1 MKKTFTLFTILFACL
16 TAMAQHGEMKFA
28 GPSKFGVEGVDT
40 WPWQENET
48 DTIVFK
54 MNSTSEADITLPAL
68 NYEAMHTTIPSF
80 TIHNLK
86 FDYDMTTHNA
96 SFKEQTYEETIKV
109 GEEEKKITGSAFT
122 AEYNATDK
130 SFKITTKLSYGK
142 MPVVV
147 TYIIDAV
154 YVKEETT
161 GINSVAAGNAQPIYY
176 DLSGRKVAEP
186 KANGIYIV
194 NGKKMMK

>member
-28 GPSKFGVEGVDT
+28 GPSKFGVEEMNA
-40 WPWQENET
+40 WQENEK
-48 DTIVFK
+48 DVIIFK

-68 NYEAMHTTIPSF
+68 TYNKMKVTIPSF

-86 FDYDMTTHNA
+86 FDYDMATRNA
-96 SFKEQTYEETIKV
+96 SFPEQEYVETIKV
-109 GEEEKKITGSAFT
+109 GDEEKTVKGSSFK
-122 AEYNATDK
+122 AEYNATEK

-161 GINSVAAGNAQPIYY
+161 GINSVATANAQPIYY

-186 KANGIYIV
+186 KINGIYIV

>member
-28 GPSKFGVEGVDT
+28 GPSKFGVEAMNA
-40 WPWQENET
+40 WQENET

-68 NYEAMHTTIPSF
+68 TYNAMKTTIPSF

-86 FDYDMTTHNA
+86 FDYDATTRNA
-96 SFKEQTYEETIKV
+96 SFPEQTYSETIKV
-109 GEEEKKITGSAFT
+109 GEEEKTITGSAFT

-154 YVKEETT
+154 YVKETTT
-161 GINSVAAGNAQPIYY
+161 GINSVWSS
-176 DLSGRKVAEP
+176 L
-186 KANGIYIV
+186 
-194 NGKKMMK
+194 

>member
-28 GPSKFGVEGVDT
+28 GPSRFGVEAMNA
-40 WPWQENET
+40 WQDNET

-68 NYEAMHTTIPSF
+68 TYNAMNVTIPSF

-96 SFKEQTYEETIKV
+96 SFPEQTYSETITV
-109 GEEEKKITGSAFT
+109 GEEEKTVTGSAFT

-147 TYIIDAV
+147 TYTIDAV
-154 YVKEETT
+154 YVKETTT
-161 GINSVAAGNAQPIYY
+161 GINSVATDNAQPIIY

-186 KANGIYIV
+186 KAGGIYIV

>member
-28 GPSKFGVEGVDT
+28 GPSKFGVEEMNA
-40 WPWQENET
+40 WQENEK
-48 DTIVFK
+48 DVIIFK

-68 NYEAMHTTIPSF
+68 TYNKMNVTIPSF

-86 FDYDMTTHNA
+86 FDYDMATRNA
-96 SFKEQTYEETIKV
+96 SFPEQEYVETFKV
-109 GEEEKKITGSAFT
+109 GDEEKTVTGSSFK
-122 AEYNATDK
+122 AEYNATEK

-161 GINSVAAGNAQPIYY
+161 GINSVAASNAQPIYY

-186 KANGIYIV
+186 KVGGIYIV

>member
-28 GPSKFGVEGVDT
+28 GPSKFGVEEMNA
-40 WPWQENET
+40 WQENEK
-48 DTIVFK
+48 DVIIFK
-54 MNSTSEADITLPAL
+54 MNNTSEADITLPAL
-68 NYEAMHTTIPSF
+68 TYNKMNVTIPSF

-86 FDYDMTTHNA
+86 FDYDMATRNA
-96 SFKEQTYEETIKV
+96 SFPEQEYVETFKV
-109 GEEEKKITGSAFT
+109 GDEEKTVTGSSFK
-122 AEYNATDK
+122 AEYNATEK

-161 GINSVAAGNAQPIYY
+161 GINSVAASNAQPIYY

-186 KANGIYIV
+186 KVGGIYIV

>member
-16 TAMAQHGEMKFA
+16 AAMAQHGEMKFA
-28 GPSKFGVEGVDT
+28 GPSKFGVEAMNA
-40 WPWQENET
+40 WQENEK
-48 DTIVFK
+48 DIIIFK
-54 MNSTSEADITLPAL
+54 MNNTSEADITLPAL
-68 NYEAMHTTIPSF
+68 TYNKMNVTIPSF

-86 FDYDMTTHNA
+86 FDYDMATRNA
-96 SFKEQTYEETIKV
+96 SFPEQKYEETFKV
-109 GEEEKKITGSAFT
+109 GDEEKTVTGSSFK
-122 AEYNATDK
+122 AEYNATEK

-154 YVKEETT
+154 YVKAETT
-161 GINSVAAGNAQPIYY
+161 DINSVAASNAQPIYY

>member
-28 GPSKFGVEGVDT
+28 GPSKFGVEEMNA
-40 WPWQENET
+40 WQENEK
-48 DTIVFK
+48 DVIIFK
-54 MNSTSEADITLPAL
+54 MNNTSEADITLPAL
-68 NYEAMHTTIPSF
+68 TYNKMNVTIPSF

-86 FDYDMTTHNA
+86 FDYDMATRNA
-96 SFKEQTYEETIKV
+96 SFPEQKYEETFKV
-109 GEEEKKITGSAFT
+109 GDEEKTVKGSSFN
-122 AEYNATDK
+122 AEYNATEK

-161 GINSVAAGNAQPIYY
+161 GINSVAASNAQPIYY

>member
-28 GPSKFGVEGVDT
+28 GPSKFGVEEMNA
-40 WPWQENET
+40 WQENEK
-48 DTIVFK
+48 DVIIFK
-54 MNSTSEADITLPAL
+54 MNNTSEADITLPAL
-68 NYEAMHTTIPSF
+68 TYNKMKVTIPSF

-86 FDYDMTTHNA
+86 FDYDMATRNA
-96 SFKEQTYEETIKV
+96 SFPEQEYEETFKV
-109 GEEEKKITGSAFT
+109 GDEEKTVKGSSFN
-122 AEYNATDK
+122 AEYNATEK

-161 GINSVAAGNAQPIYY
+161 GINSVAASNAQPIY
-176 DLSGRKVAEP
+176 
-186 KANGIYIV
+186 
-194 NGKKMMK
+194 

>member
-28 GPSKFGVEGVDT
+28 GPSKFGVEEMNA
-40 WPWQENET
+40 WQENEK
-48 DTIVFK
+48 DVIIFK
-54 MNSTSEADITLPAL
+54 MNNTSEADITLPAL
-68 NYEAMHTTIPSF
+68 TYNKMNVTIPSF

-86 FDYDMTTHNA
+86 FDFDMATRNA
-96 SFKEQTYEETIKV
+96 SFPEQEYVETFKV
-109 GEEEKKITGSAFT
+109 DNEEKTVKGSSFK
-122 AEYNATDK
+122 AEYNATEK

-142 MPVVV
+142 MPVFV

-161 GINSVAAGNAQPIYY
+161 GINSVAASNAQPTYY

>member
-28 GPSKFGVEGVDT
+28 GPSKFGVEEMNE
-40 WPWQENET
+40 WQENEK
-48 DTIVFK
+48 DVIIFK

-68 NYEAMHTTIPSF
+68 TYNKMNVTIPSF

-86 FDYDMTTHNA
+86 FDYDMATRNA
-96 SFKEQTYEETIKV
+96 SFPEQEYVETIKV
-109 GEEEKKITGSAFT
+109 DNEEKTVKGSSFK
-122 AEYNATDK
+122 AEYNATEK

-161 GINSVAAGNAQPIYY
+161 GINSVAASNAQPIYY

>member
-28 GPSKFGVEGVDT
+28 GPSRFGVEAMNA
-40 WPWQENET
+40 WQDNET

-68 NYEAMHTTIPSF
+68 TYNAMNVTIPSF

-96 SFKEQTYEETIKV
+96 SFPEQTYSETITV
-109 GEEEKKITGSAFT
+109 GDEEKTVTGSAFT

-147 TYIIDAV
+147 TYTIDAV
-154 YVKEETT
+154 YVKETTT
-161 GINSVAAGNAQPIYY
+161 GIHSVATDDAQPIIY

-186 KANGIYIV
+186 KAGGLYIV

>member
-28 GPSKFGVEGVDT
+28 GPSKFGVEAMDA
-40 WPWQENET
+40 WQDNET

-68 NYEAMHTTIPSF
+68 TYEKMETTIPSF

-86 FDYDMTTHNA
+86 FDYDMTTRNA
-96 SFKEQTYEETIKV
+96 SFPEQEYVETIKV
-109 GEEEKKITGSAFT
+109 GDEEKTVTGSYFK
-122 AEYNATDK
+122 AEYNATEK
-130 SFKITTKLSYGK
+130 SFSITTKLSYGR

-147 TYIIDAV
+147 TYSINAV
-154 YVKEETT
+154 YVKDKTT
-161 GINSVAAGNAQPIYY
+161 GINSVATDNAQPIYF

-194 NGKKMMK
+194 NGKKIIK

>member
-28 GPSKFGVEGVDT
+28 GPSKFGVEEMNE
-40 WPWQENET
+40 WQENEK
-48 DTIVFK
+48 DVIIFK
-54 MNSTSEADITLPAL
+54 MNNTSEADITLPAL
-68 NYEAMHTTIPSF
+68 TYNKMNVTIPSF

-86 FDYDMTTHNA
+86 FDYDMATRNA
-96 SFKEQTYEETIKV
+96 SFPDQEYVETFKV
-109 GEEEKKITGSAFT
+109 DNEEKTVKGSSFK
-122 AEYNATDK
+122 AEYNATEK

-142 MPVVV
+142 MPVFV

-161 GINSVAAGNAQPIYY
+161 GINSVAASNAQPIYY

>member
-28 GPSKFGVEGVDT
+28 GPSKFGVEEMNA
-40 WPWQENET
+40 WQENEK
-48 DTIVFK
+48 DVIIFK

-68 NYEAMHTTIPSF
+68 TYNKMNVTIPSF

-86 FDYDMTTHNA
+86 FDYDMATRNA
-96 SFKEQTYEETIKV
+96 SFPEQKYEETFKV
-109 GEEEKKITGSAFT
+109 GDEEKTVKGSSFN
-122 AEYNATDK
+122 AEYNATEK

-161 GINSVAAGNAQPIYY
+161 GINSVAASNAQPIYF

-186 KANGIYIV
+186 KVGGIYIV

>member
-28 GPSKFGVEGVDT
+28 GPSKFGVEEMNA
-40 WPWQENET
+40 WQENEK
-48 DTIVFK
+48 DVIIFK

-68 NYEAMHTTIPSF
+68 TYNKMNVTIPSF

-86 FDYDMTTHNA
+86 FDYDMATRNA
-96 SFKEQTYEETIKV
+96 SFPEQKYVETIKV
-109 GEEEKKITGSAFT
+109 GDEEKTVKGSSFN
-122 AEYNATDK
+122 AEYNATEK

-161 GINSVAAGNAQPIYY
+161 GINSVAESNAQPIYY

>member
-28 GPSKFGVEGVDT
+28 GPSKFGVEEMNE
-40 WPWQENET
+40 WQENEK
-48 DTIVFK
+48 DVIIFK
-54 MNSTSEADITLPAL
+54 MNNTSEADITLPAL
-68 NYEAMHTTIPSF
+68 TYNKMNVTIPSF

-86 FDYDMTTHNA
+86 FDYDMATRNA
-96 SFKEQTYEETIKV
+96 SFPEQKYEETFKV
-109 GEEEKKITGSAFT
+109 GDKEKTVKGSSFK
-122 AEYNATDK
+122 AEYNATEK

-161 GINSVAAGNAQPIYY
+161 GINSVAASNAQPIYY

>member
-28 GPSKFGVEGVDT
+28 GPSKFGVEAMDT
-40 WPWQENET
+40 YPWQENET

-54 MNSTSEADITLPAL
+54 MNSVTEADITLPAL
-68 NYEAMHTTIPSF
+68 TYNKMKMTIPSF

-86 FDYDMTTHNA
+86 FNYDMTTHNA
-96 SFKEQTYEETIKV
+96 VFPEQTYEETITV
-109 GEEEKKITGSAFT
+109 GEEEKKITGSSFT
-122 AEYNATDK
+122 AEYNATAK
-130 SFKITTKLSYGK
+130 SFKITTNLSYGK

-154 YVKEETT
+154 YVKETTT
-161 GINSVAAGNAQPIYY
+161 GINSVATDNAQSIYF

-186 KANGIYIV
+186 KAGSIYIV

>member
-28 GPSKFGVEGVDT
+28 GPSKFGVEEMNE
-40 WPWQENET
+40 WQENEK
-48 DTIVFK
+48 DVIIFK

-68 NYEAMHTTIPSF
+68 TYNKMNVTIPSF

-86 FDYDMTTHNA
+86 FDYDMATRNA
-96 SFKEQTYEETIKV
+96 SFPEQEYVETFKV
-109 GEEEKKITGSAFT
+109 DNEEKTVKGSSFK
-122 AEYNATDK
+122 AEYNATEK

-161 GINSVAAGNAQPIYY
+161 GINSVAASNAQPIYY

>member
-28 GPSKFGVEGVDT
+28 GPSKFGVEEMNE
-40 WPWQENET
+40 WQENEK
-48 DTIVFK
+48 DVIIFK

-68 NYEAMHTTIPSF
+68 TYNKMNVTIPSF

-86 FDYDMTTHNA
+86 FDYDMATRNA
-96 SFKEQTYEETIKV
+96 SFPEQEYVETFKV
-109 GEEEKKITGSAFT
+109 GDEEKTVKGSSFK
-122 AEYNATDK
+122 AEYNATEK

-161 GINSVAAGNAQPIYY
+161 DINSVATDNAQPIYY
-176 DLSGRKVAEP
+176 DLSGRKAAEP
-186 KANGIYIV
+186 KAGGIYIV

>member
-28 GPSKFGVEGVDT
+28 GPSKFGVEEMDA
-40 WPWQENET
+40 WQENEK
-48 DTIVFK
+48 DVIIFK

-68 NYEAMHTTIPSF
+68 TYNKMNVTIPSF

-86 FDYDMTTHNA
+86 FDYDMVTRNA
-96 SFKEQTYEETIKV
+96 SFPEQEYVETFKV
-109 GEEEKKITGSAFT
+109 GDEEKTVTGSSFK
-122 AEYNATDK
+122 AEYNATEK

-161 GINSVAAGNAQPIYY
+161 GINSVATDNAQPIYY

>member
-28 GPSKFGVEGVDT
+28 GPSRFGVEAMNA
-40 WPWQENET
+40 WQDNET

-68 NYEAMHTTIPSF
+68 TYNAMNVTIPSF

-96 SFKEQTYEETIKV
+96 SFPEQTYSETITV
-109 GEEEKKITGSAFT
+109 GEEEKTVTGSAFT

-147 TYIIDAV
+147 TYTIDAV
-154 YVKEETT
+154 YVKETTT
-161 GINSVAAGNAQPIYY
+161 GINSVATDDAQSIIY

-186 KANGIYIV
+186 KAGGIYIV

>member
-28 GPSKFGVEGVDT
+28 GPSKFGVEEMNE
-40 WPWQENET
+40 WQENEK
-48 DTIVFK
+48 DVIIFK

-68 NYEAMHTTIPSF
+68 TYNKMKVTIPSF

-86 FDYDMTTHNA
+86 FDYDMATRNA
-96 SFKEQTYEETIKV
+96 SFPEQEYVETFKV
-109 GEEEKKITGSAFT
+109 GDEEKTVKGSSFN
-122 AEYNATDK
+122 AEYNATEK

-161 GINSVAAGNAQPIYY
+161 GINSVATGNAQPIYY

>member
-1 MKKTFTLFTILFACL
+1 MKKTFTLLTFLFACL

-28 GPSKFGVEGVDT
+28 GPSKFGVEAMDA
-40 WPWQENET
+40 WQDNES

-68 NYEAMHTTIPSF
+68 TYEAMKTTIPSF

-86 FDYDMTTHNA
+86 FDYDMTTRNA
-96 SFKEQTYEETIKV
+96 SFPEQEYEETIKV
-109 GEEEKKITGSAFT
+109 GDEEKTVKGSSFT
-122 AEYNATDK
+122 AVYNATEK
-130 SFKITTKLSYGK
+130 SFKITTKLSYGR

-147 TYIIDAV
+147 TYIINAV
-154 YVKEETT
+154 YVKDKTT
-161 GINSVAAGNAQPIYY
+161 GINSVATDNAQPIYY

>member
-28 GPSKFGVEGVDT
+28 GPSRFGVEAMNA
-40 WPWQENET
+40 WQDNET

-68 NYEAMHTTIPSF
+68 TYNAMKTTIPSF

-86 FDYDMTTHNA
+86 FDYDATTRNA
-96 SFKEQTYEETIKV
+96 SFPEQTYSETIKV
-109 GEEEKKITGSAFT
+109 GEEEKTITGSAFT

-154 YVKEETT
+154 YVKETTT
-161 GINSVAAGNAQPIYY
+161 GINSVAAENAQSIIY

-186 KANGIYIV
+186 KAGGIYIV

>member
-28 GPSKFGVEGVDT
+28 GPSKFGVEDMNA
-40 WPWQENET
+40 WQENET

-68 NYEAMHTTIPSF
+68 TYNAMKTTIPSF

-86 FDYDMTTHNA
+86 FNYDATTRNA
-96 SFKEQTYEETIKV
+96 SFPEQTYSETIKV
-109 GEEEKKITGSAFT
+109 GEEEKTITGSAFT

-154 YVKEETT
+154 YVKETT
-161 GINSVAAGNAQPIYY
+161 TSINSVATDNAQPIIY

-186 KANGIYIV
+186 KAGGIYIV

>member
-28 GPSKFGVEGVDT
+28 GPSKFGVEAMNA
-40 WPWQENET
+40 WQDNET

-54 MNSTSEADITLPAL
+54 MNSATEADITLPAL
-68 NYEAMHTTIPSF
+68 TYNAMKMTIPSF

-147 TYIIDAV
+147 TYTIDAV
-154 YVKEETT
+154 YVKEAKAAT
-161 GINSVAAGNAQPIYY
+161 GINSVATSNAQPIYF

-186 KANGIYIV
+186 KAGGIYII
-194 NGKKMMK
+194 NGKKLMK